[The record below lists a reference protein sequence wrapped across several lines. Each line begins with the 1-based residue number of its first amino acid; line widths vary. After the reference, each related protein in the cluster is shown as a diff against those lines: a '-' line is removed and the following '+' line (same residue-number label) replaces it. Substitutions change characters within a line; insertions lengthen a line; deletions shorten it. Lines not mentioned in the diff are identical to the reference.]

1 MTIHGFG
8 VHDGLG
14 VGVGV
19 GGTSKPLTRK
29 MTPPLFVDQ
38 NSKSPVRGAM
48 KGPSLAPNP
57 TTTSCVF
64 ATIGSPVASRG
75 AVTIL
80 PDDQLLIRTLL
91 AGNAGEPGGT
101 KTIPSGSSARVAR
114 RDAEITSN
122 VPLPSG
128 TKSQSYHSPLAD
140 TIFMLP

>member
-14 VGVGV
+14 VGPGV

-29 MTPPLFVDQ
+29 ITPPWFVDQ
-38 NSKSPVRGAM
+38 NSKSPVRGSM

-57 TTTSCVF
+57 AMTSWVS
-64 ATIGSPVASRG
+64 ATIGSPFASRG

-91 AGNAGEPGGT
+91 GGNTGEPGGT
-101 KTIPSGSSARVAR
+101 KTMPSGVSARVAR
-114 RDAEITSN
+114 RNAEITSN
-122 VPLPSG
+122 VPVPSG
-128 TKSQSYHSPLAD
+128 TKSH
-140 TIFMLP
+140 